1 MPPPCTIATVA
12 QFEAFQRGVVYARE
26 AGPDWAR
33 ACRAAGN
40 LGDEEHEFLSGF
52 QFQCAHAEEVVLRGA
67 REAGRGW
74 GLANPGAGSGDARAA
89 ASDLGHG
96 GGDRLRAFLQGFAA
110 ARVPALPNQHNQ

>member
-12 QFEAFQRGVVYARE
+12 QFEAFQRGVAYARDP
-26 AGPDWAR
+26 GPDWSA
-33 ACRAAGN
+33 ACRAAAN
-40 LGDEEHEFLSGF
+40 LGEEEHAFLDGF
-52 QFQCAHAEEVVLRGA
+52 QLQRAQAEEVVLRGA

-96 GGDRLRAFLQGFAA
+96 GGDRLRAFLQGFGATRAA
-110 ARVPALPNQHNQ
+110 EAGP